1 MAMKDQ
7 CKQAVAQALGK
18 QSLTAQEAAN
28 IEARINETMR
38 NMARR
43 DVQKWRN
50 LSDAERLTEA
60 SKQVAIDIQEQ
71 LARKLKIAAN
81 DITTQ
86 SRNLAI
92 LEHPRLP
99 ASEVIDRLIVA
110 HGDMSGIKSIN
121 SYAKGIRTIYEGQL
135 TDFY

>member
-18 QSLTAQEAAN
+18 QSLTAQKAAN

-71 LARKLKIAAN
+71 LARKHKIAAQ
-81 DITTQ
+81 DILTQ
-86 SRNLAI
+86 SKNLAAQDHGS
-92 LEHPRLP
+92 LT
-99 ASEVIDRLIVA
+99 SMEVVDRVVA
-110 HGDMSGIKSIN
+110 KAYLDSKNVSCSMHREVD
-121 SYAKGIRTIYEGQL
+121 
-135 TDFY
+135 